1 MREVLFRGKPVKP
14 IDPDTLPE
22 YHKWVKDGWVYGYLI
37 GNDVI
42 VGEIIDF
49 EEDYFNTEF
58 WCRVKPE
65 TVGQY
70 IGRKD
75 KYGTKIFTGDILGG
89 TIGNGIVCWDDE
101 GARFAISICGEINEV
116 RFEELE
122 QEDLEVIGNI
132 YKDPVIIYIKNESDC
147 KIDLCCGLEQE
158 FTLEPRESKAVNM
171 EYGDY
176 IYVDQVL
183 DEEQEGAFNHV
194 SRTDC

>member
-1 MREVLFRGKPVKP
+1 MSEVRFRGIPTIPVDKDAKP
-14 IDPDTLPE
+14 E
-22 YHKWVKDGWVYGYLI
+22 WHGWVKDGFVYGYLI
-37 GNDVI
+37 DNDVI
-42 VGEIIDF
+42 VGSVIEL

-75 KYGTKIFTGDILGG
+75 KHGTKIFTGDILGG

-132 YKDPVIIYIKNESDC
+132 YKNPE
-147 KIDLCCGLEQE
+147 LLEE
-158 FTLEPRESKAVNM
+158 
-171 EYGDY
+171 
-176 IYVDQVL
+176 
-183 DEEQEGAFNHV
+183 
-194 SRTDC
+194 